1 MLIAALQSH
10 KLRLRHG
17 GGLRSVERSIQGGE
31 ECLNSSRALSRL
43 FANYKTRRASRTTDG
58 KRNNGEHDLFK
69 RVQKSVTSAKPDLK
83 LLREILGL

>member
-1 MLIAALQSH
+1 MAAASGASNEAFKAEKSDL
-10 KLRLRHG
+10 
-17 GGLRSVERSIQGGE
+17 
-31 ECLNSSRALSRL
+31 SSRALSRL